1 MMEAAAVSL
10 LVAELLGGAEEL
22 PKEDVQNLERTMK
35 TRNLPMPG
43 APGKVSGLI
52 ELYYKNR

>member
-35 TRNLPMPG
+35 PAICRCLVHLE
-43 APGKVSGLI
+43 KFLV
-52 ELYYKNR
+52 